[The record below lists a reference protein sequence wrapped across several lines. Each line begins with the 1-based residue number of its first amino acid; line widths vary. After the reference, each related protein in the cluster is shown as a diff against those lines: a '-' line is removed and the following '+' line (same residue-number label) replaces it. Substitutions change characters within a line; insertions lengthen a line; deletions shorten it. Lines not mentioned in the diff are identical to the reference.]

1 MLSIFIALHNFMILK
16 KFKYNY
22 TYILINIFLI
32 LNLAILFTSIFFVK
46 YAVKEFILFA
56 IISIAYFYYSC
67 LKFRYYSEL
76 YLGFFIY
83 LGFYFKSTFILVFN
97 LINRDKLFPESAPF
111 SKLATDD
118 FLNKHLSELF
128 NISSV
133 SIATIFLTFYIFNNF
148 ISYPDKKYNE
158 HKLETIKQLFSN
170 YKLKLYLIFS
180 LIAVLLISL
189 NLFFLIV
196 TRGLKYQEFS
206 IAASILRTFLFFGF
220 YLVIC
225 IFLELE
231 KIKKNIN
238 WIIFFNIILGFFI
251 SISIYSRAMIIDQLV
266 IYFSAIYKIKNLFY
280 KIILLLFI
288 ISFSLSSIVFVNS
301 LRTQKWKITHEH
313 TQTQTQTQTLLT
325 NEQAFNKNE
334 QAFKKN
340 EQSFKE
346 SFKDYMFI
354 LEPFRGL
361 FVNRWIGIDG
371 LSNVV
376 RYKEKNL
383 NFYLTALKEEKK
395 SGITFYERIFFSKT
409 TEREGY
415 SSSALPGFIAF
426 SYYSGSIFIL
436 IMTLILFVI
445 TIVYIERIINYFSMN
460 LTIVKNYLVFL
471 VVWRVVHFG
480 AYPVNTVYY
489 FLLII
494 FLVFCFFLFNKILN
508 KYYDK

>member
-1 MLSIFIALHNFMILK
+1 MILK

-22 TYILINIFLI
+22 TFILINIFLT

-76 YLGFFIY
+76 YLSFFIY

-97 LINRDKLFPESAPF
+97 VINRDELFPESAPF

-118 FLNKHLSELF
+118 FLNKHLSEVF

-133 SIATIFLTFYIFNNF
+133 SIVTIFLTFYIFNNF
-148 ISYPDKKYNE
+148 IFYPDKKHNE
-158 HKLETIKQLFSN
+158 QKLETIKMLFSN
-170 YKLKLYLIFS
+170 YKLKLYLTFS
-180 LIAVLLISL
+180 LIVVLLISL
-189 NLFFLIV
+189 NFFFLIAA
-196 TRGLKYQEFS
+196 RGLKYQEFS
-206 IAASILRTFLFFGF
+206 IAASILKTFLFFGF
-220 YLVIC
+220 YLAIC

-238 WIIFFNIILGFFI
+238 WIIFFNIIMGFFI

-280 KIILLLFI
+280 KTILFLFI
-288 ISFSLSSIVFVNS
+288 IFFSVFSIFFVNS
-301 LRTQKWKITHEH
+301 LRVQKWKI
-313 TQTQTQTQTLLT
+313 TQTQTQTQTLST
-325 NEQAFNKNE
+325 NE

-340 EQSFKE
+340 EQP
-346 SFKDYMFI
+346 FKDYMFI
-354 LEPFRGL
+354 LQPFRSL
-361 FVNRWIGIDG
+361 FVNRWVGIDG

-376 RYKEKNL
+376 HYKEKNL
-383 NFYLTALKEEKK
+383 NFYFSALKEEKK
-395 SGITFYERIFFSKT
+395 SGITFYERIFFSKM

-436 IMTLILFVI
+436 IMTLILLVI

-471 VVWRVVHFG
+471 VVWRIVHFG
-480 AYPVNTVYY
+480 AYPINTVYY
-489 FLLII
+489 FLLVV

-508 KYYDK
+508 KCYDK

>member
-1 MLSIFIALHNFMILK
+1 
-16 KFKYNY
+16 
-22 TYILINIFLI
+22 
-32 LNLAILFTSIFFVK
+32 
-46 YAVKEFILFA
+46 
-56 IISIAYFYYSC
+56 
-67 LKFRYYSEL
+67 L

-97 LINRDKLFPESAPF
+97 VINRDELFPESAPF

-148 ISYPDKKYNE
+148 ISYPDKKHND
-158 HKLETIKQLFSN
+158 HKLESIIKLFSN

-189 NLFFLIV
+189 NFFFLIAA
-196 TRGLKYQEFS
+196 RGLKYQEFS
-206 IAASILRTFLFFGF
+206 IAGSILKTFLFFGF
-220 YLVIC
+220 YVAIC

-238 WIIFFNIILGFFI
+238 WIFFFNIIMGFFI

-266 IYFSAIYKIKNLFY
+266 IYFLAIYKIKNLFY

-288 ISFSLSSIVFVNS
+288 IFFSLSSVFFVNS
-301 LRTQKWKITHEH
+301 LRTQKWKLTP
-313 TQTQTQTQTLLT
+313 TQTLLT
-325 NEQAFNKNE
+325 NEQALKTNE
-334 QAFKKN
+334 QP
-340 EQSFKE
+340 
-346 SFKDYMFI
+346 FKDYMFI
-354 LEPFRGL
+354 LQSFRGL
-361 FVNRWIGIDG
+361 FVNRWVGIDA

-376 RYKEKNL
+376 HYKEKNL
-383 NFYLTALKEEKK
+383 NFYFSALKEEKK
-395 SGITFYERIFFSKT
+395 SGITFYERIFFSKM

-436 IMTLILFVI
+436 IMTLILLVI
-445 TIVYIERIINYFSMN
+445 GIVYIERIINYFSMN